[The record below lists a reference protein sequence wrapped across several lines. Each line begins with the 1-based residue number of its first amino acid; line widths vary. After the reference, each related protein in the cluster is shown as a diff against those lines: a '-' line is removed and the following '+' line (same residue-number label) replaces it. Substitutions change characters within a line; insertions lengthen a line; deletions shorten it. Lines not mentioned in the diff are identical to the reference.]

1 MTEKQA
7 QEAAAT
13 AAKAAGAVRAAMRE
27 EGFNDQWTREAVG
40 QTVAEVMARAATRI
54 TPKAA

>member
-13 AAKAAGAVRAAMRE
+13 AAQAASAVRAAMRE
-27 EGFNDQWTREAVG
+27 AGFNDQWTREAVG
-40 QTVAEVMARAATRI
+40 QTVAEVMARAATRVV
-54 TPKAA
+54 PKAA

>member
-7 QEAAAT
+7 QEAAAV
-13 AAKAAGAVRAAMRE
+13 AAKAAAAVRQAMRD

-40 QTVAEVMARAATRI
+40 QTVAEVMARAANRPV
-54 TPKAA
+54 PKAA